1 MKKLIFI
8 ISVAFSALTINAQ
21 SIQEQIKKARAK
33 GDKGEYYG
41 AISDYTE
48 VIDQILSNSFN
59 LASAYNNRGLCKF
72 KLGDYNGAVSDYDYA
87 ILANS
92 NTIAFFSS
100 TEGVSGKINYVF
112 YASRANAYMSLEKYD
127 RAISDFTKALE
138 LNPKD
143 LVNYYGRSVAR
154 YMMGDKNGACQD
166 AKKAK
171 ELGLLDATQII
182 EKFCN

>member
-72 KLGDYNGAVSDYDYA
+72 K
-87 ILANS
+87 
-92 NTIAFFSS
+92 
-100 TEGVSGKINYVF
+100 
-112 YASRANAYMSLEKYD
+112 
-127 RAISDFTKALE
+127 
-138 LNPKD
+138 
-143 LVNYYGRSVAR
+143 
-154 YMMGDKNGACQD
+154 
-166 AKKAK
+166 
-171 ELGLLDATQII
+171 
-182 EKFCN
+182 